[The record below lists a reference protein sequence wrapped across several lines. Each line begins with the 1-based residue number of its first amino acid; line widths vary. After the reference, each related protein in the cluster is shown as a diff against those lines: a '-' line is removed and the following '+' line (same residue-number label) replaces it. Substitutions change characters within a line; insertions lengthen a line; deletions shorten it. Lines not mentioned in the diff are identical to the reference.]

1 MAACVRKRLP
11 VMNTTPLILISFT
24 AIAAALGLLTALRPE
39 LTRVRGGKI
48 LAFMAL
54 CVLPALAIWAGVNE
68 HLQRSTSTQFCLSC
82 HIMADFGKSLYVDD
96 KSYIPAVHFQNHF
109 VPAGHACFTC
119 HTDYTLFGDYKAKW
133 RGVHHVLVQYLGK
146 IPKPEHIK
154 LYTAYNNRECLHC
167 HAGMRKYEEASS
179 HHKNPEM
186 LAQAAT
192 NQLSCIS
199 SGCHDTV
206 HDVANLK
213 DATFW
218 TPKVNGK

>member
-1 MAACVRKRLP
+1 
-11 VMNTTPLILISFT
+11 MNTIPLILISFT
-24 AIAAALGLLTALRPE
+24 AIAAVLGLLTALRPE

-48 LAFMAL
+48 FAFMTL
-54 CVLPALAIWAGVNE
+54 TVLPALAMWAGVNE
-68 HLQRSTSTQFCLSC
+68 HLERSTSTQFCLSC
-82 HIMADFGKSLYVDD
+82 HVMADFGKSLYVDD

-109 VPAGHACFTC
+109 VPTDHACFTC

-146 IPKPEHIK
+146 IPKPEEIK

-179 HHKNPEM
+179 HRKNPEM

-206 HDVANLK
+206 HDVATLK

-218 TPKVNGK
+218 TPKLSGK

>member
-1 MAACVRKRLP
+1 MK
-11 VMNTTPLILISFT
+11 NTPLILFSFT
-24 AIAAALGLLTALRPE
+24 ASAAVVGLLTALRAE

-48 LAFMAL
+48 FAFMAL
-54 CVLPALAIWAGVNE
+54 TVLPALAMWAGVNQ
-68 HLQRSTSTQFCLSC
+68 HLERSTSTQFCLSC
-82 HIMADFGKSLYVDD
+82 HVMADFGKSLYVDD

-109 VPAGHACFTC
+109 VPPDHACFTC
-119 HTDYTLFGDYKAKW
+119 HTDYTMFGDYKAKW

-146 IPKPEHIK
+146 IPKPEEIK

-167 HAGMRKYEEASS
+167 HAGMRRYEEASS
-179 HHKNPEM
+179 HRKNPEM
-186 LAQAAT
+186 LSQVAI

-206 HDVANLK
+206 HDVTTLK

-218 TPKVNGK
+218 TPKASGK